1 MGHPNFPPHLMD
13 KQPLD
18 NVLRTLEFA
27 PNALGCAR
35 KWDDLEFFACEAI
48 GCWFLI
54 RGGFRTQ
61 RALWPPHEVRV
72 PSQVAPIEV
81 MATIFRLWAE
91 VYQGREPSDAFLRL
105 GKEWIDYQR
114 EVEALVPPRPTL
126 WVEREFLRHCLTY
139 IERLHDWVDGDYEI
153 RLAQVPGQ
161 LRIQAKDV
169 EVYCPARGNWL
180 GEVVVSAK
188 DFFRRL
194 PKRFTGSA
202 VLLQIEG
209 DKLIVE
215 SRAIPAKW
223 NDDGAASRPENL
235 QADR

>member
-72 PSQVAPIEV
+72 PSQVAPIEEERQLCRRSC
-81 MATIFRLWAE
+81 AD
-91 VYQGREPSDAFLRL
+91 GRCFGLAVLRNVKADRL
-105 GKEWIDYQR
+105 GER
-114 EVEALVPPRPTL
+114 RCAAL
-126 WVEREFLRHCLTY
+126 
-139 IERLHDWVDGDYEI
+139 
-153 RLAQVPGQ
+153 
-161 LRIQAKDV
+161 
-169 EVYCPARGNWL
+169 
-180 GEVVVSAK
+180 
-188 DFFRRL
+188 RR
-194 PKRFTGSA
+194 
-202 VLLQIEG
+202 
-209 DKLIVE
+209 
-215 SRAIPAKW
+215 
-223 NDDGAASRPENL
+223 
-235 QADR
+235 